1 KVIYNMLLMMFL
13 SVIAYIIYSLIFD
26 NPVGDP
32 LLYFVTVLLGAMS
45 FATVFTM
52 VSGISS
58 KTGSNST
65 LMAILSFPV
74 IIPLL
79 IVLIRLADNALK
91 GLERSVSY
99 KGIPVL
105 LAINLIPVTLSLC
118 LFPSLWRDEK
128 GIFFRNNGSK
138 VLAAIMVCG
147 FVVAGFMGPVP
158 EVFLLHETIRNVYF
172 HVPMW
177 FTMLTLYTVSV
188 VYSIKYL
195 SSGKMEHD
203 MMAVEAVNTGI
214 VFCFCGLL
222 TGMQWANITWG
233 APWPNDPQLN
243 GSAIA
248 TLMYLAYLVLRNAMD
263 EEQKRGKISAVYNIF
278 SFPIMVVLL
287 YILPKMTD
295 SLH

>member
-1 KVIYNMLLMMFL
+1 MQQIKSLVIKDITLEWRSKYAINSILLYVISTVFVCYQAFQSVDTLVWNALFWIILLFASINAISRSFVQESPYRQLYYYSIASPQAIIISKVIYNMLLMVFL

-99 KGIPVL
+99 KEIAVL
-105 LAINLIPVTLSLC
+105 LAINLITVTISLL
-118 LFPSLWRDEK
+118 LFPYLWRD
-128 GIFFRNNGSK
+128 
-138 VLAAIMVCG
+138 
-147 FVVAGFMGPVP
+147 
-158 EVFLLHETIRNVYF
+158 
-172 HVPMW
+172 
-177 FTMLTLYTVSV
+177 
-188 VYSIKYL
+188 
-195 SSGKMEHD
+195 
-203 MMAVEAVNTGI
+203 
-214 VFCFCGLL
+214 
-222 TGMQWANITWG
+222 
-233 APWPNDPQLN
+233 
-243 GSAIA
+243 
-248 TLMYLAYLVLRNAMD
+248 
-263 EEQKRGKISAVYNIF
+263 
-278 SFPIMVVLL
+278 
-287 YILPKMTD
+287 
-295 SLH
+295 